1 MDKMRKKKTTTTI
14 NAGYMKSVKRTPEL
28 SLRGFRRRRPSCLGN
43 LKVWLQISPAPG
55 HYCCGTICIPAF
67 ITAAT
72 TARGEETSG
81 HAAARRP
88 QRTGRRR
95 LIRAGP
101 QTGQMFAQF
110 DFLLDVEVRH
120 LLAVSQAAC
129 KKEP

>member
-1 MDKMRKKKTTTTI
+1 
-14 NAGYMKSVKRTPEL
+14 MKSVKRTPEL

-43 LKVWLQISPAPG
+43 LKVWLQISRPQVIIAAEQSVSP
-55 HYCCGTICIPAF
+55 PF